1 MERRNWQN
9 ETEADMRLK
18 EKDRVKERVSYPQPQ
33 PARRE

>member
-33 PARRE
+33 AGGG